1 MFIGE
6 FEHSVDTKGR
16 MAMPFRFRRELGKG
30 AVITRGE
37 DVNLVV
43 YPKQQWDNLARK
55 LAAIPMSN
63 PKARTFARF
72 ILSGALEVEF
82 DRQGR
87 ILIPQFLREYA
98 GVTSQAVVI
107 GMYSTLEIWEPGRW
121 SKLKR
126 EATASR
132 DELLKHLQSLDI

>member
-6 FEHSVDTKGR
+6 FDHSVDGKGR
-16 MAMPFRFRRELGKG
+16 MAMPYRFRRELGKG

-132 DELLKHLQSLDI
+132 NELLKHLQSLDI

>member
-6 FEHSVDTKGR
+6 FQHTIDAKGR
-16 MAMPFRFRRELGKG
+16 LAMPYRLRRELGKG

-37 DVNLVV
+37 DLNLVV
-43 YPKQQWDNLARK
+43 YPATEWENLASK

-72 ILSGALEVEF
+72 MLSGALEVEF

-87 ILIPQFLREYA
+87 ALLPQFLREYA
-98 GVTSQAVVI
+98 GIAGQAVVI
-107 GMYSTLEIWEPGRW
+107 GMYNKVEIWEPGRW
-121 SKLKR
+121 SKLKK

-132 DELLKHLQSLDI
+132 EELLKQLQSLEI